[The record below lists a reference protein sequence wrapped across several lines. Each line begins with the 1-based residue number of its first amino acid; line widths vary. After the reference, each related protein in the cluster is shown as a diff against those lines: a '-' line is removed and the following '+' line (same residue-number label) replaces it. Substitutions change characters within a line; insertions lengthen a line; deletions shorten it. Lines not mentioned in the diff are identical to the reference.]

1 MILALKD
8 DLPAFR
14 EAIRAWLCDVL
25 PSDWKQRQST
35 VTSDEYYSFQRWW
48 MSEKDKVGLA
58 TPHWPESLGGA
69 GLSLRH
75 EEIIADEFDRAEA
88 PTAGMYVVADWK
100 RVVEGESGSVR
111 VDV

>member
-75 EEIIADEFDRAEA
+75 EEIIADEFARAEA
-88 PTAGMYVVADWK
+88 PTAGMYVVALNHLPATLLD
-100 RVVEGESGSVR
+100 R
-111 VDV
+111 